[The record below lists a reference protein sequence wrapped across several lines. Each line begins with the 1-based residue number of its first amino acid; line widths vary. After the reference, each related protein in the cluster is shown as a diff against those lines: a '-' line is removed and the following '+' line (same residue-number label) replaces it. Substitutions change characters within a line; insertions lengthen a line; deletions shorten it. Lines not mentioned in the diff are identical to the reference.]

1 MQLLRDPRRHATAPP
16 RHRAAAPPR
25 RRATAPPRRRAA
37 TLPDAAASPRR
48 NAATPQRRRTPP
60 ASPRRNAVVP
70 PVAPPIVLCSRL
82 HRAVQSAAQQPQPPV
97 VPWLHVTPPSPPPA
111 FGAGLGQRRIRLL
124 ERGARWCAAR
134 QLPRERRRQQIVR
147 QGADTRR
154 LRPLGRRRAGHDGRE
169 LRHAQWPRDQL
180 AGRGKHAQR
189 VGLLA
194 AAELAT
200 YGSRRPLS
208 PLCMAAR
215 LALFCKTAAAYW
227 GPPCSPKV
235 SPRRRHRPLVS
246 PRFNYPGV
254 AVDDTHTFWSD
265 VWGSSFVGLDI
276 RVPRASTRPCARPNR
291 GSWPHSSDG
300 GATGEPW
307 TSDRV
312 LYIRHR

>member
-1 MQLLRDPRRHATAPP
+1 MATPTYTRASSPRSLSCSASPTPTAPSSHSTRARAP
-16 RHRAAAPPR
+16 WCGRHRSRCAR
-25 RRATAPPRRRAA
+25 RRATSPPRRRAA
-37 TLPDAAASPRR
+37 LPPRR
-48 NAATPQRRRTPP
+48 R
-60 ASPRRNAVVP
+60 AVAP
-70 PVAPPIVLCSRL
+70 PVAPPIVSCSRS
-82 HRAVQSAAQQPQPPV
+82 HRAVHSAAQQPQPPV

-208 PLCMAAR
+208 PLCIAAR
-215 LALFCKTAAAYW
+215 LALLQNCGRLGAA
-227 GPPCSPKV
+227 V
-235 SPRRRHRPLVS
+235 
-246 PRFNYPGV
+246 
-254 AVDDTHTFWSD
+254 
-265 VWGSSFVGLDI
+265 
-276 RVPRASTRPCARPNR
+276 
-291 GSWPHSSDG
+291 
-300 GATGEPW
+300 
-307 TSDRV
+307 
-312 LYIRHR
+312 